1 MKPIRYYLHNHKPP
15 NLLLLVTSVSKI
27 IHFWNYIIF
36 QRSWRVRRILDTV
49 LSNLKEGD
57 HVLDAGCGDGQ
68 HLLYIAKRFA
78 WLNIHGI
85 DIAKGNIELLNSYI
99 SNHKL
104 NNVFINYGDLLTT
117 NPADQYSLVYCIS
130 TLYMIDDDEGLLRL
144 WYKNTESDGRI
155 ILYQPIN
162 QKIEIRLYANLRKSL
177 RTYEKD
183 NKINKIYTYDDLKY
197 LFNKTGWTIEY
208 QEFGMGKYGRI
219 GYEIYSYFLLQ
230 MSNTSNYLLFIFWL
244 ILIFITAPIS
254 IIFQII
260 DYESTNKENDN
271 AALIILKKD

>member
-1 MKPIRYYLHNHKPP
+1 MKPLRNYLHNHKPP
-15 NLLLLVTSVSKI
+15 NLLLHVSSVSKI
-27 IHFWNYIIF
+27 FHFWNYIIF
-36 QRSWRVRRILDTV
+36 QRSWRVRRILDKV
-49 LSNLKEGD
+49 LSNLQEGD

-68 HLLYIAKRFA
+68 HLLWIANRFA
-78 WLNIHGI
+78 YLNIHGI

-99 SNHKL
+99 SDHKL
-104 NNVFINYGDLLTT
+104 NNVFINHGDLLTT
-117 NPADQYSLVYCIS
+117 NPTDQYSLVYCIS
-130 TLYMIDDDEGLLRL
+130 TLYMIDDDEGLLRQ
-144 WYKNTESDGRI
+144 WYKNIENDGRI

-162 QKIEIRLYANLRKSL
+162 QNIELRLYANLRKSL

-219 GYEIYSYFLLQ
+219 GYEIYSYFLLL

-244 ILIFITAPIS
+244 IFIFITAPIS
-254 IIFQII
+254 IFLQII
-260 DYESTNKENDN
+260 DYKSTNQENDN
-271 AALIILKKD
+271 AALIILKKG